1 MCLKNNSKLF
11 SITECDYSVL
21 GQPFYLLTI
30 VKEIFRMMIRTAI
43 LLAKYFLF
51 IETEVLYFQ
60 FSNYEKKTDHTS
72 TMDIK
77 FQE

>member
-1 MCLKNNSKLF
+1 M
-11 SITECDYSVL
+11 IMAAIVL
-21 GQPFYLLTI
+21 A
-30 VKEIFRMMIRTAI
+30 EHFRF
-43 LLAKYFLF
+43 K
-51 IETEVLYFQ
+51 ETEVLYFQ

>member
-1 MCLKNNSKLF
+1 
-11 SITECDYSVL
+11 
-21 GQPFYLLTI
+21 
-30 VKEIFRMMIRTAI
+30 MIRAAS
-43 LLAKYFLF
+43 LLVERFLVT
-51 IETEVLYFQ
+51 ETEVFYFQ